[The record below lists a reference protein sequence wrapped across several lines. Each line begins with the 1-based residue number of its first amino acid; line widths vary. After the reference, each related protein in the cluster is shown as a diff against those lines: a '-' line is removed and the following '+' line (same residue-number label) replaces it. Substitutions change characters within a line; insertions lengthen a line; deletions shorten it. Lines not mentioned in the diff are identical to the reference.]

1 MKRNQDRIVYRKEN
15 GKWADEAVGAQ
26 RAAALFATQAEA
38 IDSARQRLERGGGGE
53 LTIKG
58 EDGQIR
64 KKSNGWT
71 CQRPL
76 PATRRKPLAKR
87 DLAGIRARS
96 LLLS

>member
-64 KKSNGWT
+64 KKVTVGRAND
-71 CQRPL
+71 PF
-76 PATRRKPLAKR
+76 PPR
-87 DLAGIRARS
+87 DRNR
-96 LLLS
+96 